1 MRGGSD
7 MALRNASDFLGAYGG
22 GVRVER

>member
-1 MRGGSD
+1 

-22 GVRVER
+22 GVRVERRQCAE